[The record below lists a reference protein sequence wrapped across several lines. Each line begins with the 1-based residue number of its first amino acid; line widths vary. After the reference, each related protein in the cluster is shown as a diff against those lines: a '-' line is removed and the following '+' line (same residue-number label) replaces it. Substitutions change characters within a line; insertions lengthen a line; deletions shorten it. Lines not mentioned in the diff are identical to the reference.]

1 MIFSVLGLEMLDKD
15 HRYGTFCSKYVR
27 IKPKFYFYYRQ
38 CCRHWIRTNSSW
50 RPCPSLMA
58 IEYRC
63 GIKMRLVCLALA
75 ALPQVL
81 FIWMQTLF
89 TWWIQPQFVD
99 QMQGF
104 FTFIAPFSSLFHS
117 LFTRVIFL
125 KCQLP
130 LRWDR
135 RPKNDKDRPQTTPHP
150 ELRGE
155 FWGTVGVAR
164 DAIESSTRLV
174 YNGMICFFW
183 SLPKRFFW
191 SSKLG
196 HTESAVR
203 TLTGTCSNIF
213 QSAIC
218 LREDK
223 QWKLIGVLANPVPL
237 PTSPTHLARRSPESA
252 NGTCAINPSVM
263 LVLSTCNKTDK
274 HFRIR
279 RVEMDL

>member
-89 TWWIQPQFVD
+89 TRWIQPQFVD

-174 YNGMICFFW
+174 YNGMICFFLVTSQTILLVIKAW
-183 SLPKRFFW
+183 PHGKCCENVDWNLQQYFPVCYLFTRGQAMKAYWRIGEPCSTSNLPHTLGPPVSRKR
-191 SSKLG
+191 
-196 HTESAVR
+196 
-203 TLTGTCSNIF
+203 
-213 QSAIC
+213 
-218 LREDK
+218 
-223 QWKLIGVLANPVPL
+223 
-237 PTSPTHLARRSPESA
+237 
-252 NGTCAINPSVM
+252 
-263 LVLSTCNKTDK
+263 
-274 HFRIR
+274 
-279 RVEMDL
+279 